1 MIKNSTLFFYGILG
15 VPIAFLGFPLY
26 IYLPPFYVE
35 HIGLNIGLVG
45 VILLVARLID
55 MVADPFIGRFCDI
68 YSSKIKIIFI
78 SSIFL
83 VISLF
88 FLVKPISN
96 SYLYLFV
103 FSIITYISYSFVLIP
118 YLSLNAILGK
128 NEFDNTKLA
137 FSREIFI
144 ILGVLISLLLP
155 YLFLVSNDSKK
166 SLELLLYFVLIIFP
180 VALILF
186 YNKLKSLKIKSE
198 NIVHNSFLKSL
209 KILFKN
215 HPNQKKLFFAFLF
228 NNLANALPA
237 TLFLFFVKYVL
248 VLEEHTGLFLIIY
261 FLSAIVAFPIWIK
274 ISKSIWKKS
283 TWILSICVAIGAFIF
298 VPFLNEGDFLFFS
311 IICIV
316 TGACLGA
323 DMAIP
328 SSIQADVASFI
339 KKQEDLTSVLFGFWA
354 MITKLSL
361 AFALAISFITL
372 EFTSFDK
379 QNINE
384 YSVFAI
390 IFLYSTL
397 PIIFKIFAIFFLN
410 RYEMT
415 KWVYKTIEI
424 YNKLLNLN

>member
-1 MIKNSTLFFYGILG
+1 MIKNSILFFYGILG
-15 VPIAFLGFPLY
+15 VLIAFLGFPLY

-274 ISKSIWKKS
+274 ISKKISKKS
-283 TWILSICVAIGAFIF
+283 TWILSIVIAISAFIF

-415 KWVYKTIEI
+415 K
-424 YNKLLNLN
+424 